1 MRRLLLAAALA
12 LAFHSL
18 LFTVRFG
25 EPGAKLVLPPR
36 PLTLSLAQG
45 PKERLPSLVVSE
57 IPEYPAPPPH
67 PLQVAEEKPRPQK
80 TKKPEKP
87 SKKIDPSVPPRQEQ
101 ASLSADGRGSVAGE
115 IPGSGSLQE
124 SPSSTLASLGEGLG
138 GEGRGLSPVPVH
150 EATPLYRRNPVP
162 EYPLIARKRGYQGTV
177 VLEVLVNREGKVKE
191 LTLSTSSGYSVL
203 DQAALTS
210 VKAWL
215 FDPGT
220 RGGDKVEM
228 WVKVPV
234 RFHLE

>member
-1 MRRLLLAAALA
+1 MRQLLLAAALA

-18 LFTVRFG
+18 LLTVRFG
-25 EPGAKLVLPPR
+25 EPGTRLVLPPR
-36 PLTLSLAQG
+36 PLTLLLAQG
-45 PKERLPSLVVSE
+45 PKEPLPSLAVSE
-57 IPEYPAPPPH
+57 IPYPLASLPH
-67 PLQVAEEKPRPQK
+67 PSQVAEEKPRPQK

-87 SKKIDPSVPPRQEQ
+87 SKKIDFSVPPRQEQ
-101 ASLSADGRGSVAGE
+101 ASPSTDGRGFVAEE
-115 IPGSGSLQE
+115 IPASGFVQE

-138 GEGRGLSPVPVH
+138 GEGRGLSPVPAH

-177 VLEVLVNREGKVKE
+177 VLEVLVDREGKVKD
-191 LTLSTSSGYSVL
+191 LTLSASSGYSVL

-234 RFHLE
+234 RFQLE

>member
-1 MRRLLLAAALA
+1 VRRLLMAAALA

-25 EPGAKLVLPPR
+25 GPGTKLVLPPR
-36 PLTLSLAQG
+36 PLTLSLAEG
-45 PKERLPSLVVSE
+45 PKEPLPSLAVSE
-57 IPEYPAPPPH
+57 IPESPAPPPR
-67 PLQVAEEKPRPQK
+67 PPQAPEEKPRPKK

-87 SKKIDPSVPPRQEQ
+87 AKEIDPSIPPRQEQ
-101 ASLSADGRGSVAGE
+101 ASPSSEGRGFAAEE
-115 IPGSGSLQE
+115 IPASGSIQE
-124 SPSSTLASLGEGLG
+124 SLSSPLASLDQGLG
-138 GEGRGLSPVPVH
+138 RAGRGWSPDPVH
-150 EATPLYRRNPVP
+150 EATPLYRLNPVP
-162 EYPLIARKRGYQGTV
+162 EYPWIARKRGYQGTV
-177 VLEVLVNREGKVKE
+177 LLEVLVNREGKVKE
-191 LTLSTSSGYSVL
+191 VTLSASSGYSVL

-234 RFHLE
+234 RFQLE

>member
-1 MRRLLLAAALA
+1 MKRLLSAAALA

-25 EPGAKLVLPPR
+25 EPGTKLVLPPR
-36 PLTLSLAQG
+36 PLTLLLAQG
-45 PKERLPSLVVSE
+45 PKEPLPSLAVSE
-57 IPEYPAPPPH
+57 IPYPLASLPH
-67 PLQVAEEKPRPQK
+67 PSQVAEEKPRPQK

-87 SKKIDPSVPPRQEQ
+87 SKKIDFSVPPRQEQ
-101 ASLSADGRGSVAGE
+101 ASPSTDGRGFVAEE
-115 IPGSGSLQE
+115 IPASGFVQE

-138 GEGRGLSPVPVH
+138 GEGRGLSPVPAH

-177 VLEVLVNREGKVKE
+177 VLEVLVDREGKVKD
-191 LTLSTSSGYSVL
+191 LTLSASSGYSVL

-234 RFHLE
+234 RFQLE